1 MAVPAATGSDFV
13 LVNLF
18 CAPVGAPMQLDAV
31 TELIAA
37 APGGPGSTRWC
48 ECIKLRHASGSNVV
62 DAGSGIDVAASPQS
76 HHVRGACYRQA
87 PSLQRGHVIPGS
99 SQALLRDTRFGVQGS
114 RHTGGRR
121 GNALC

>member
-18 CAPVGAPMQLDAV
+18 CAPVAAPMRLDAV

-37 APGGPGSTRWC
+37 APAGPGSTRWC

-62 DAGSGIDVAASPQS
+62 DAGSGIDVAASLPS
-76 HHVRGACYRQA
+76 HSRV
-87 PSLQRGHVIPGS
+87 S
-99 SQALLRDTRFGVQGS
+99 SQVYAQPGPA
-114 RHTGGRR
+114 RR
-121 GNALC
+121 EVVDRVPSPATARW